1 MRPILWLME
10 PAERCSR
17 LAKFLQELLQVREV
31 LANRALHLFLQ
42 TKLSVKVNFLS
53 LSCSLGTRDSTVDF
67 QIIKDNL
74 TGNADDEV
82 MSFSSS
88 DPGFHEL
95 F

>member
-10 PAERCSR
+10 PADRCSR
-17 LAKFLQELLQVREV
+17 LANFLQQLLQVREV

-42 TKLSVKVNFLS
+42 TKLSVKVIFFVFFVNKRFN
-53 LSCSLGTRDSTVDF
+53 CWF

-82 MSFSSS
+82 MSFSSN
-88 DPGFHEL
+88 DQGFQEL